1 MSFQVAGWRLKGK
14 NFTVAQFAFADAT
27 CLIFWHAFTIVMF
40 HVGVCA
46 SEFQLDYSNKIQT
59 LAIDP

>member
-1 MSFQVAGWRLKGK
+1 MSFRVVGRRLGGR
-14 NFTVAQFAFADAT
+14 NCTVAQFAFAGVP
-27 CLIFWHAFTIVMF
+27 CLIFCHEFTIGMF